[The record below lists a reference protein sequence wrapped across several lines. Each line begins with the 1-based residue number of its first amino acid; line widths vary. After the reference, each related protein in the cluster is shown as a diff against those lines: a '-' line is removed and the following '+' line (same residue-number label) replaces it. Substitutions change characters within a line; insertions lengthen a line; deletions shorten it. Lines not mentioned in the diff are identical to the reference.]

1 MSGPGDPARS
11 VQTDCPL
18 VLVVNDFEDARVIYQ
33 QYLTYRGHRVLTA
46 ISGTEAIETRE
57 AALPGGGLSPHQ
69 DGAGFAGPT
78 ERLLMDFVRDKISW
92 SAFRRGYVG
101 ELFLDGPIDSRSKT
115 IKNHRQKFTLRLL
128 KRLAR
133 KGNDADVPLRRGPG
147 AVSSSRPAR
156 ADFEQPR
163 VMIATELPSAS
174 TA

>member
-69 DGAGFAGPT
+69 DGAEAGP
-78 ERLLMDFVRDKISW
+78 S
-92 SAFRRGYVG
+92 
-101 ELFLDGPIDSRSKT
+101 
-115 IKNHRQKFTLRLL
+115 
-128 KRLAR
+128 
-133 KGNDADVPLRRGPG
+133 
-147 AVSSSRPAR
+147 PAY
-156 ADFEQPR
+156 
-163 VMIATELPSAS
+163 MH
-174 TA
+174 